1 MSALVR
7 GAVLGERFTL
17 IGELGRGGM
26 ATVWL
31 AEDRVRGARVALKIL
46 HAHLV
51 GDTSTRERLRRE
63 VMTAGLIKHEGAL
76 LAQEL
81 HELDGHLALSMPYHP
96 GRTLAERVAA
106 EGPIGGTALRAIG
119 ARLADVLAA
128 AHRAGVLH
136 RDITPA
142 NVMIDDAGEAMLTD
156 FGLARLEQWQST
168 RHTGALGTAGHA
180 APEVYDGER
189 ADPRSDL
196 YSLGT
201 VLYYAASGRAPFAGP
216 NAAAVLKRQLSGEV
230 EPLASLRPEL
240 PDDLCAIIHALLR
253 LSPDERPQGAVEVAE
268 ALRGRVVAAPPRP
281 QSRRAPPKD
290 EPPPPPPPSTSV
302 TFEPAPLA
310 LPEGRFELEL
320 RHSNQASRRQARRS
334 ARAGK
339 TSARYAAEAI
349 NKVVVQLGLPKLPE
363 EWTAEST
370 ELTDAELLARGVA
383 LRAGLPVDALLVS
396 PVLDQR
402 RFRLVSGVSEDTVD
416 NLAALAES
424 RGFTT
429 KKRRRADDED
439 GQVNR
444 VMRSLP
450 NLLGPMW
457 VLWAIAVG
465 LTFGSAMAALPVMIL
480 ITVVVSVTASY
491 AGRSADKVPLAYGR
505 DLLAHVTPDR
515 LPEILAARP
524 QVRVERP
531 GALPAAAAAPAA
543 APTASPTV
551 AAPPPKTR
559 GGQLLARVEESLGA
573 LEVAIGQAELPTPA
587 EADLRRTVV
596 ELRAEAADLAA
607 EADRLD
613 GRLKELRPEAIAQDL
628 SQIEARIRRLETMEQ
643 AGQRPDPTERPELL
657 AAKADREA
665 TLEEHARWESKL
677 TATAA
682 RLLDIGGAARKARQE
697 LLGEQDRVSAA
708 GEALRRLEDEVR
720 AARRAEGESDRLR
733 RARGAQRV

>member
-1 MSALVR
+1 M
-7 GAVLGERFTL
+7 LGERFTL

-51 GDTSTRERLRRE
+51 GDASTRERLRRE

-96 GRTLAERVAA
+96 GRTLSERVAA

-142 NVMIDDAGEAMLTD
+142 NVMIDDDGVATLTD

-180 APEVYDGER
+180 APEIYDGER

-253 LSPDERPQGAVEVAE
+253 LSPEERPQGAAEVAE
-268 ALRGRVVAAPPRP
+268 ALRGRIVAPPPRA
-281 QSRRAPPKD
+281 QNRRAPPKD
-290 EPPPPPPPSTSV
+290 EPRPPPPPQPSYTL
-302 TFEPAPLA
+302 EPAPLA

-320 RHSNQASRRQARRS
+320 RHSSQASRRQARRS

-370 ELTDAELLARGVA
+370 EITDAELLARGVA
-383 LRAGLPVDALLVS
+383 LRAGLPIDALLVS

-424 RGFTT
+424 RGFVA
-429 KKRRRADDED
+429 KKRRRAEDED
-439 GQVNR
+439 GRVNR

-457 VLWAIAVG
+457 VLWAIIVG
-465 LTFGSAMAALPVMIL
+465 LTFGAAMAALPVMIL
-480 ITVVVSVTASY
+480 ISVVVMVTASN
-491 AGRSADKVPLAYGR
+491 AGRNADKVPLAYGR
-505 DLLAHVTPDR
+505 DLRAHVTPDR
-515 LPEILAARP
+515 LPELLANWP
-524 QVRVERP
+524 QVRVER
-531 GALPAAAAAPAA
+531 GAAAAEPAAAAPAPPNVA
-543 APTASPTV
+543 APVV
-551 AAPPPKTR
+551 APPPPKTR
-559 GGQLLARVEESLGA
+559 GGQLLARVEESLAA
-573 LEVAIGQAELPTPA
+573 LELAIGQAELPTPA
-587 EADLRRTVV
+587 EADLRRTVG

-613 GRLKELRPEAIAQDL
+613 ARLKELRPEAIAQDL
-628 SQIEARIRRLETMEQ
+628 AQIEARLRRVETMEQ
-643 AGQRPDPTERPELL
+643 AGQRLDPTERPELL

-665 TLEEHARWESKL
+665 TLAEHARWESKL

-697 LLGEQDRVSAA
+697 LIGEQDRVSAA

>member
-51 GDTSTRERLRRE
+51 GDPSTRERLRRE

-106 EGPIGGTALRAIG
+106 DGPLGGTALRAVG

-142 NVMIDDAGEAMLTD
+142 NVMIDDAGEVMLTD

-253 LSPDERPQGAVEVAE
+253 LSPDERPQGAAEVAE
-268 ALRGRVVAAPPRP
+268 ALRGRIVAPPPKPRRAAPGDD
-281 QSRRAPPKD
+281 A
-290 EPPPPPPPSTSV
+290 PPPPPSPTY
-302 TFEPAPLA
+302 TLEPAPLA

-320 RHSNQASRRQARRS
+320 RRSNQASRRAARRS

-339 TSARYAAEAI
+339 TSARYAAEVM
-349 NKVVVQLGLPKLPE
+349 NKLLTQWGLPKLPE
-363 EWTAEST
+363 EWTADAA

-383 LRAGLPVDALLVS
+383 LKAGLPMDALLVS

-402 RFRLVSGVSEDTVD
+402 KFRLVSGVSEDTVD

-424 RGFTT
+424 RGFVT
-429 KKRRRADDED
+429 KKRRRHDDED
-439 GQVNR
+439 SQVNR

-450 NLLGPMW
+450 NLIGPMW

-465 LTFGSAMAALPVMIL
+465 LTFGSAMAALPVIIL
-480 ITVVVSVTASY
+480 ITVVVSVTASN
-491 AGRSADKVPLAYGR
+491 AGRSTDSVPLAYGR
-505 DLLAHVTPDR
+505 DLRAHVTPDR
-515 LPEILAARP
+515 LPELLASRP

-531 GALPAAAAAPAA
+531 GVASPAAASPAA
-543 APTASPTV
+543 APPA

-559 GGQLLARVEESLGA
+559 GGQLLNRVEESLAA

-587 EADLRRTVV
+587 EADLRRTVA

-628 SQIEARIRRLETMEQ
+628 AQIEARLRRVETMEQ
-643 AGQRPDPTERPELL
+643 AGQRIDPTERPELL
-657 AAKADREA
+657 AAKADRQA
-665 TLEEHARWESKL
+665 TLEEHARWESRL

>member
-1 MSALVR
+1 M
-7 GAVLGERFTL
+7 LGERFTL

-63 VMTAGLIKHEGAL
+63 VMTAGLIRHEGAL

-142 NVMIDDAGEAMLTD
+142 NVMIDDEGVATLTD

-253 LSPDERPQGAVEVAE
+253 LSPEERPQGAAEVAE
-268 ALRGRVVAAPPRP
+268 ALRGRVVAAPPRA
-281 QSRRAPPKD
+281 RRASPKD
-290 EPPPPPPPSTSV
+290 DPPPPPPPPQTSV

-320 RHSNQASRRQARRS
+320 RHSSQASRRQARRN

-370 ELTDAELLARGVA
+370 ELTDAEHLARGVA

-439 GQVNR
+439 GRVNR

-450 NLLGPMW
+450 NLIGPMW

-480 ITVVVSVTASY
+480 ITVVVSVTASN
-491 AGRSADKVPLAYGR
+491 AGRNADKVPLAYGR
-505 DLLAHVTPDR
+505 DLRAHVTPDR
-515 LPEILAARP
+515 LPELLANRP
-524 QVRVERP
+524 QVRVERVID
-531 GALPAAAAAPAA
+531 AAPAV
-543 APTASPTV
+543 APAPQNV
-551 AAPPPKTR
+551 AAPVVAPPAPKTR
-559 GGQLLARVEESLGA
+559 GGQLLARVEESLAA
-573 LEVAIGQAELPTPA
+573 LELAIGQAELPTPA

-628 SQIEARIRRLETMEQ
+628 AQIEARIRRLETMEQ